1 MSLVK
6 LCLLQLLSC
15 FKLKTL
21 TFVVLSKKFNK
32 DKSSSLNFNLKSF
45 TLQFSQNIALE
56 GLLSEPREESK
67 PCVIGSSSTDEKA
80 LKPDAQTKF

>member
-6 LCLLQLLSC
+6 LCLLQLLSY

-21 TFVVLSKKFNK
+21 TFVVLFKNFNK
-32 DKSSSLNFNLKSF
+32 DKRSLLNFNLKSL

-56 GLLSEPREESK
+56 EMLCEPREESK

-80 LKPDAQTKF
+80 LKPDAQPKF